1 MHQHSCSCHEHQHE
15 HSHAC
20 GCEHHHHEGGVNL
33 GGIKIGVASV
43 LLAVA
48 WAVEAHTSL
57 PTWALLLV
65 YLVPYLVVGTQ
76 TLREAVEELFS
87 GHLLGENFLM
97 SIATI
102 GALVIG
108 FLPGAEHQFPE
119 AVFVMLFFQVG
130 ELFEHLAEGRSR
142 KSIAQ
147 LMDIRP
153 DVANVE
159 RDGRVQSVNPA
170 DVAIGETIIV
180 KPGER
185 IPLDGEV
192 TDGESSLD
200 TVALTGESVPRSVKV
215 GESVISGCVNISGV
229 LRVRTTKSFGESTA
243 SKVLQLV
250 ENASEGKSRSEGF
263 IRRFARIYT
272 PVVVA
277 CALVVAFADR
287 YSASGRENPA
297 KEAGLR
303 LGDLIISAAG
313 RPVHSNDDLSAAL
326 QTGQG
331 SAVTILYRRGG
342 HEYTAQLTP
351 WADAS
356 GVYKAGL
363 WVRDSSAGIGT
374 LTFVDPVAGTFAGL
388 GHPISDVDTGA
399 DFMLLSGEIVPVTVT
414 GVRSASPGTAGEL
427 RGEFLSDILGI
438 VTGNDA
444 TGLYGRWTAPAQ
456 NVGTILPIAAPGEVH
471 TGDAELWTT
480 LSGRTAQHYTVRIE
494 RVGSGGQDANRD
506 LTLRITDPALL
517 SATGGIVQGMSGSP
531 LLPMCWWAHP
541 QKDTEFLLIQC

>member
-1 MHQHSCSCHEHQHE
+1 MHQHSCGCHEHQHE

-20 GCEHHHHEGGVNL
+20 GCEHHHHEGGVKL
-33 GGIKIGVASV
+33 GAIKIGVASV

-48 WAVEAHTSL
+48 WAVETHTSL

-65 YLVPYLVVGTQ
+65 YLVPYLVVGAQ

-192 TDGESSLD
+192 TDGESSLN

-215 GESVISGCVNISGV
+215 GENVISG
-229 LRVRTTKSFGESTA
+229 
-243 SKVLQLV
+243 
-250 ENASEGKSRSEGF
+250 
-263 IRRFARIYT
+263 
-272 PVVVA
+272 
-277 CALVVAFADR
+277 
-287 YSASGRENPA
+287 
-297 KEAGLR
+297 
-303 LGDLIISAAG
+303 
-313 RPVHSNDDLSAAL
+313 
-326 QTGQG
+326 
-331 SAVTILYRRGG
+331 
-342 HEYTAQLTP
+342 
-351 WADAS
+351 
-356 GVYKAGL
+356 
-363 WVRDSSAGIGT
+363 
-374 LTFVDPVAGTFAGL
+374 
-388 GHPISDVDTGA
+388 
-399 DFMLLSGEIVPVTVT
+399 
-414 GVRSASPGTAGEL
+414 
-427 RGEFLSDILGI
+427 
-438 VTGNDA
+438 
-444 TGLYGRWTAPAQ
+444 
-456 NVGTILPIAAPGEVH
+456 
-471 TGDAELWTT
+471 
-480 LSGRTAQHYTVRIE
+480 
-494 RVGSGGQDANRD
+494 
-506 LTLRITDPALL
+506 
-517 SATGGIVQGMSGSP
+517 
-531 LLPMCWWAHP
+531 
-541 QKDTEFLLIQC
+541 

>member
-1 MHQHSCSCHEHQHE
+1 MDECNMHQHSCGCHEHQHE

-20 GCEHHHHEGGVNL
+20 GCEHHHHEGGVKL
-33 GGIKIGVASV
+33 GAIKIGVASV

-57 PTWALLLV
+57 PTWVLLLV
-65 YLVPYLVVGTQ
+65 YLVPYLVVGAQ

-243 SKVLQLV
+243 SKVLELV
-250 ENASEGKSRSEGF
+250 ENASEGKSRSESF

-277 CALVVAFADR
+277 CALVVAFV
-287 YSASGRENPA
+287 P
-297 KEAGLR
+297 
-303 LGDLIISAAG
+303 
-313 RPVHSNDDLSAAL
+313 PFFC
-326 QTGQG
+326 
-331 SAVTILYRRGG
+331 GG
-342 HEYTAQLTP
+342 
-351 WADAS
+351 
-356 GVYKAGL
+356 
-363 WVRDSSAGIGT
+363 
-374 LTFVDPVAGTFAGL
+374 
-388 GHPISDVDTGA
+388 
-399 DFMLLSGEIVPVTVT
+399 
-414 GVRSASPGTAGEL
+414 
-427 RGEFLSDILGI
+427 
-438 VTGNDA
+438 
-444 TGLYGRWTAPAQ
+444 
-456 NVGTILPIAAPGEVH
+456 
-471 TGDAELWTT
+471 
-480 LSGRTAQHYTVRIE
+480 
-494 RVGSGGQDANRD
+494 
-506 LTLRITDPALL
+506 
-517 SATGGIVQGMSGSP
+517 
-531 LLPMCWWAHP
+531 
-541 QKDTEFLLIQC
+541 

>member
-1 MHQHSCSCHEHQHE
+1 MDECNMHQHSCGCHEHQHE

-20 GCEHHHHEGGVNL
+20 GCEHHHHEGGVKL
-33 GGIKIGVASV
+33 GAIKIGVASV

-57 PTWALLLV
+57 PTWVLLLV
-65 YLVPYLVVGTQ
+65 YLVPYLVVGAQ

-243 SKVLQLV
+243 SKVLELV
-250 ENASEGKSRSEGF
+250 ENASEGKSRSEFHSSLRTHIYSCGGGVCAGGGF
-263 IRRFARIYT
+263 
-272 PVVVA
+272 
-277 CALVVAFADR
+277 C
-287 YSASGRENPA
+287 
-297 KEAGLR
+297 
-303 LGDLIISAAG
+303 
-313 RPVHSNDDLSAAL
+313 AAL
-326 QTGQG
+326 
-331 SAVTILYRRGG
+331 
-342 HEYTAQLTP
+342 
-351 WADAS
+351 
-356 GVYKAGL
+356 
-363 WVRDSSAGIGT
+363 
-374 LTFVDPVAGTFAGL
+374 
-388 GHPISDVDTGA
+388 
-399 DFMLLSGEIVPVTVT
+399 LL
-414 GVRSASPGTAGEL
+414 
-427 RGEFLSDILGI
+427 
-438 VTGNDA
+438 
-444 TGLYGRWTAPAQ
+444 
-456 NVGTILPIAAPGEVH
+456 
-471 TGDAELWTT
+471 
-480 LSGRTAQHYTVRIE
+480 
-494 RVGSGGQDANRD
+494 
-506 LTLRITDPALL
+506 
-517 SATGGIVQGMSGSP
+517 
-531 LLPMCWWAHP
+531 
-541 QKDTEFLLIQC
+541 